1 MWAEHIRIA
10 SLQYVLDVSKKERE
24 KYRHQMLQI
33 KQFLVVNLWPFRQ
46 LK

>member
-10 SLQYVLDVSKKERE
+10 SLQYVSKKEQE

-33 KQFLVVNLWPFRQ
+33 KQFLVVNLWPLRQ